1 MYCKNANVR
10 CKTRKS
16 SWLNVYLPLE
26 GKMKN
31 LYVKMAFTG
40 VLLVLVSTGVTAD
53 VFSRTFNP
61 NYPVYGFN
69 QIGFNKS
76 PAANALTQTAN
87 FATGGDTVV
96 LLDKA
101 ETDLKNGKF
110 KIELI
115 LRRGLTRVAK
125 LELVLQSDTVTQLNY
140 ITRLDFYDFSTTPR
154 RSVEIDWNGREAR
167 LDDIIRQFGQILSR
181 FYNPN
186 ALGA

>member
-1 MYCKNANVR
+1 
-10 CKTRKS
+10 
-16 SWLNVYLPLE
+16 
-26 GKMKN
+26 MKN
-31 LYVKMAFTG
+31 LHVKTAFIG
-40 VLLVLVSTGVTAD
+40 ILLVFVSTGVMAD
-53 VFSRTFNP
+53 IFSRTFNP

-76 PAANALTQTAN
+76 PIAVALTQQAN
-87 FATGGDTVV
+87 FATGGDIVV

-101 ETDLKNGKF
+101 ETDHKNGKF

-115 LRRGLTRVAK
+115 LRRGLARVAK

-167 LDDIIRQFGQILSR
+167 LDEIIKQFGQVLSR
-181 FYNPN
+181 FYNPD